1 MTTSNAAKLIDNP
14 SDAVV
19 FAPDVTITYDG
30 FRPPLEL
37 PPGKKLA
44 VGLVLHAPYY
54 QDALGAG
61 DFGPGYIAGGVGRE
75 ANPPKGQ
82 VARLSQWDFGLT
94 VGIFRL
100 LSIAEKHGVP
110 AAVALDKYGVSR
122 MPGLARAVAPR
133 AAEIVCRGRAATLV
147 LSPQMTEEQ
156 ERTYIRESKAAV
168 ETAVG
173 SAVTGWFSPER
184 CQSQRTPRLL
194 AEEGFA
200 WFGDWPADE
209 RPVPLEGG
217 ATGLTAV
224 PLGLETEDMFA
235 MYTRNLPYLSY
246 EELVHDTVDRLVA
259 DADIVGGRF
268 LGLNWFGWVLGQA
281 CYADVA
287 DRLLGELAARDE
299 VLFLT
304 PAQAAE
310 L

>member
-1 MTTSNAAKLIDNP
+1 MIIDATRKLIENP

-19 FAPDVTITYDG
+19 FAPNVTITHDG
-30 FRPPLEL
+30 LRPPLVL
-37 PPGKKLA
+37 PAGKKLA
-44 VGLVLHAPYY
+44 VSLLLHAPQY
-54 QDALGAG
+54 QDTIEAG

-110 AAVALDKYGVSR
+110 AAVALDEYGVTR
-122 MPGLARAVAPR
+122 KPGLARAVAPR

-147 LSPQMTEEQ
+147 VSPQMSEEQ
-156 ERTYIRESKAAV
+156 ERSYIRESKASV
-168 ETAVG
+168 ETATG
-173 SAVTGWFSPER
+173 STVAGWFSPER

-209 RPVPLEGG
+209 RPVPLDG
-217 ATGLTAV
+217 AANGLTAV
-224 PLGLETEDMFA
+224 PFGLETEDMFA

-246 EELVHDTVDRLVA
+246 EDLVDETVDQLVA

-287 DRLLGELAARDE
+287 DRLLGRLASRDD
-299 VLFLT
+299 VLFVT